1 MVNINLESIREYFP
15 QLKRFISRI
24 REEEIELIKDERR
37 INVNTNLV
45 MECMSNIWTIVAFG
59 EAINKFDIE
68 ISIKSLEEIVE
79 WLGYQ
84 NERDTDMLMMRMNI
98 IDDLDRMD
106 TALYQ
111 LYEVLDDTLKE
122 VKNGRLYSI

>member
-15 QLKRFISRI
+15 QLERFISGI

-68 ISIKSLEEIVE
+68 ISIESLEDMVE
-79 WLGYQ
+79 WLGQQ
-84 NERDTDMLMMRMNI
+84 NIKDTDILMMRMDM
-98 IDDLDRMD
+98 IDDLGVMD
-106 TALYQ
+106 KAL
-111 LYEVLDDTLKE
+111 DTLYRVLANALKE
-122 VKNGRLYSI
+122 E

>member
-15 QLKRFISRI
+15 QLKSFISRI

-68 ISIKSLEEIVE
+68 ISIESLEEIVE

-111 LYEVLDDTLKE
+111 LYEALDDTLKE
-122 VKNGRLYSI
+122 V

>member
-15 QLKRFISRI
+15 QLERFISGI

-68 ISIKSLEEIVE
+68 ISSDSIEEMVE

-84 NERDTDMLMMRMNI
+84 NERDTDMLMTRMNI

-122 VKNGRLYSI
+122 V

>member
-1 MVNINLESIREYFP
+1 MVNVNLESIREYFP

-68 ISIKSLEEIVE
+68 ISIESLEDTVE

-84 NERDTDMLMMRMNI
+84 NERDTDMLMTRMNI

-122 VKNGRLYSI
+122 V

>member
-68 ISIKSLEEIVE
+68 ISIESLEEIVE

-122 VKNGRLYSI
+122 V

>member
-1 MVNINLESIREYFP
+1 MVNINLEFIKKYFP

-68 ISIKSLEEIVE
+68 ISIESLEEIVE

-122 VKNGRLYSI
+122 V

>member
-68 ISIKSLEEIVE
+68 ISIESIEEIVE

-122 VKNGRLYSI
+122 V